1 MIRGAPCDVRAAPQN
16 GVRAVAVLW
25 GYGSREE
32 LTRTIHEPAMNSPP
46 FGLRPAP
53 IGRLLR
59 ISRSAELTTKPA
71 GTPLAFPQAV
81 MSERAAF
88 ANNPG

>member
-1 MIRGAPCDVRAAPQN
+1 
-16 GVRAVAVLW
+16 LSKLL
-25 GYGSREE
+25 GS
-32 LTRTIHEPAMNSPP
+32 AS
-46 FGLRPAP
+46 
-53 IGRLLR
+53 
-59 ISRSAELTTKPA
+59 KPA